1 VELEL
6 AQHKIKTMK
15 FSAFEWST
23 LLKLGMPYIFFF
35 FTPITWSIVGIGVL
49 VFTDVITGISA
60 AKKRGERIHSKGMS
74 RTVGKM
80 IYYTIAIV
88 LSRVMEL
95 AFITWIPIAQ
105 LTSGYIAVVEFKSN
119 MENIAQI
126 TGVDVWNHL
135 KDKFEGTFG
144 RKGAKDK

>member
-1 VELEL
+1 MELGT
-6 AQHKIKTMK
+6 AK
-15 FSAFEWST
+15 FSAFNWAT
-23 LLKLGMPYIFFF
+23 VCKVGAPYVFFF
-35 FTPITWSIVGIGVL
+35 FAPITWSIIGIGVL
-49 VFTDVITGISA
+49 VFADVFTGISA

-80 IYYTIAIV
+80 LYYTIAIV

-95 AFITWIPIAQ
+95 AFIPWLPVAQ
-105 LTSGYIAVVEFKSN
+105 LTAGYVAVVEFKSN

-135 KDKFEGTFG
+135 KDRFEGTFG
-144 RKGAKDK
+144 RKGAKEG

>member
-1 VELEL
+1 
-6 AQHKIKTMK
+6 MK
-15 FSAFEWST
+15 LSAFDHTT
-23 LLKLGMPYIFFF
+23 LIKLGIPYVFFF
-35 FTPITWSIVGIGVL
+35 FSPITWSIIGIGVL
-49 VFTDVITGISA
+49 VFADVFTGIRA

-80 IYYTIAIV
+80 LYYTIAIV

-95 AFITWIPIAQ
+95 VFTPWLPIAQ

-119 MENIAQI
+119 LENIAQV

-135 KDKFEGTFG
+135 KDKFDDQFG
-144 RKGAKDK
+144 RNGAKDK

>member
-1 VELEL
+1 MRL
-6 AQHKIKTMK
+6 K
-15 FSAFEWST
+15 AFEIGT
-23 LLKLGMPYIFFF
+23 IIKLGLPYAFFF
-35 FTPITWSIVGIGVL
+35 FTPITWSIIGIGVL
-49 VFTDVITGISA
+49 VFADVFTGIRA

-80 IYYTIAIV
+80 LYYTIAIV

-95 AFITWIPIAQ
+95 VFTPWLPIAQ

-119 MENIAQI
+119 LENIAQV

-135 KDKFEGTFG
+135 KDKFDDQFG
-144 RKGAKDK
+144 RNGAKDK

>member
-1 VELEL
+1 MRL
-6 AQHKIKTMK
+6 K
-15 FSAFEWST
+15 AFEIGT
-23 LLKLGMPYIFFF
+23 IIKLGLPYVFFF
-35 FTPITWSIVGIGVL
+35 FAPITWSIVGIGVL
-49 VFTDVITGISA
+49 VFADVFTGIASA
-60 AKKRGERIHSKGMS
+60 KSRGERIHSKGMS

-80 IYYTIAIV
+80 LYYTIAIV

-95 AFITWIPIAQ
+95 AFISWLPIAQ

-119 MENIAQI
+119 LENIAQV

-135 KDKFEGTFG
+135 KDKFEEQFG